1 MGAARRD
8 DHEEEVGFFRGGEEG
23 RRGFSTF
30 SLGAERSRAEDDHYE
45 TEERERGQ
53 LVDWLGRTAQHCF
66 ARSVLPII
74 SCLCSSS
81 FPQR

>member
-30 SLGAERSRAEDDHYE
+30 SLGAEQSRAEQR
-45 TEERERGQ
+45 TITTRQRREKG
-53 LVDWLGRTAQHCF
+53 D
-66 ARSVLPII
+66 S
-74 SCLCSSS
+74 
-81 FPQR
+81 